1 MPFLIPDTDMKKTLI
16 SCLLLAAIGLT
27 GLSARTKTP
36 KAQQPAAPIR
46 IACVGNSITYGAG
59 LKHPE
64 TDAYPAVM
72 QRLLGDGFDVRNFGH
87 SGRTLLYHGDKPLVR
102 EAEFR
107 GALAFQPNIVTI
119 KLGTNDSKPWNWKY
133 KDEFIPDLEAMIDS
147 FQVLPSHPQVYLCL
161 PIPALIGRW
170 GITDSVIVTEVIPKI
185 REVAE
190 KRQLPLIDLYTPMK
204 PYPELLGD
212 SIHPNRAGACIIA
225 EEIVRRLQN
234 DGVGKTSR

>member
-1 MPFLIPDTDMKKTLI
+1 MKTRITLLG
-16 SCLLLAAIGLT
+16 LLLVATCLSLT
-27 GLSARTKTP
+27 ARSK
-36 KAQQPAAPIR
+36 KKVEPAGPVR

-59 LKHPE
+59 LKHRDTE
-64 TDAYPAVM
+64 AYPAVI
-72 QRLLGDGFDVRNFGH
+72 QRLLGDGYDVRNYGH
-87 SGRTLLYHGDKPLVR
+87 SARTLLSHGDKPFVK

-107 GALAFQPNIVTI
+107 DARAFLPDIVTI
-119 KLGTNDSKPWNWKY
+119 KLGTNDSKPWNWQY

-161 PIPALIGRW
+161 PIPALVGRW
-170 GITDSVIVTEVIPKI
+170 GITDSIIATEVIPKI

-204 PYPELLGD
+204 PYPELLAD

-225 EEIVRRLQN
+225 EEIVRRLQK
-234 DGVGKTSR
+234 DGVVK